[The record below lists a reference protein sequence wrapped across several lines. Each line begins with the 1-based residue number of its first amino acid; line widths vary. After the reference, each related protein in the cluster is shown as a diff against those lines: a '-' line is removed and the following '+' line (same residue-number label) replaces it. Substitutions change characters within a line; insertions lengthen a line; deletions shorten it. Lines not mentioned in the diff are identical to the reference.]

1 MNNRGM
7 SKGDRKDQRRTG
19 QAGFT
24 LLEVMIATSILA
36 IGILGIIQM
45 HISAIQGNETA
56 WKFTESSSF
65 AANEIERLIRL
76 SYDDDDFVDG
86 SKTQEQYNV
95 SWTVTD
101 TDPIP
106 NVKKITM
113 TVGWTDK
120 GIAKTYIS
128 EYYKAVS
135 F

>member
-1 MNNRGM
+1 MNNSGISKRGRED
-7 SKGDRKDQRRTG
+7 KRRPG

-56 WKFTESSSF
+56 WKFTESSGF
-65 AANEIERLIRL
+65 AANEIEGLIRL
-76 SYDDDDFVDG
+76 PYDDDDFVNG
-86 SKTQEQYNV
+86 SKQQGDYNV
-95 SWTVTD
+95 SWTVTNS
-101 TDPIP
+101 DPIP

-120 GIAKTYIS
+120 GTTKTYIS
-128 EYYKAVS
+128 EYYKAIS

>member
-1 MNNRGM
+1 MNNRGVTN
-7 SKGDRKDQRRTG
+7 GGRKDKKGTG

-45 HISAIQGNETA
+45 HISAIRGNETA

-65 AANEIERLIRL
+65 AANEIEGLIRL
-76 SYDDDDFVDG
+76 SYDDTNFVNG
-86 SKTQEQYNV
+86 SETQGNYNV

-101 TDPIP
+101 SDPIP

-113 TVGWTDK
+113 TVGWTDR
-120 GIAKTYIS
+120 GIARTYIS
-128 EYYKAVS
+128 EYYKAES